1 TMFWF
6 AALPTLLCVVTVSF
20 SEPTTCEDAQKA
32 CSVTACGIPVTNGT
46 PGRDGQDGAKGEKG
60 EPGTQAGQW
69 PQGLQ
74 GPPGKLGP
82 PGSRGAPGTQGVKG
96 LKGDHNHGEAG
107 QVEVLQ
113 LEAQQFFH
121 YRHSVSL
128 SLSALGFQEVH
139 TFSLGKRSGKKLYVT
154 NGEKMPFSKMKAP
167 CAELQATV
175 ATPKNIEENK
185 AIMDMANEHTFLGI
199 TDEVTEGQFVYVT
212 GGRLTY
218 SNWKKDEPN
227 DFGSDCVCL
236 QQDGLW
242 NDVSC
247 SSSFV
252 AVCEF

>member
-1 TMFWF
+1 MFWF

-60 EPGTQAGQW
+60 EPAGQW

-96 LKGDHNHGEAG
+96 LKGDHVDSSVTETKLANLELRSLK
-107 QVEVLQ
+107 VELD
-113 LEAQQFFH
+113 
-121 YRHSVSL
+121 RIKN
-128 SLSALGFQEVH
+128 EVH

-227 DFGSDCVCL
+227 DFGSVDCVCL

-252 AVCEF
+252 AVCEFPA